1 MRDEAAPSRLAVA
14 VIATALA
21 ACGAACGCAPCP
33 ASVQPEPEP
42 DPDPGPPHDFVPAIV
57 KAVVPTPQGNAMVLE
72 SEAEGLRLPVFIG
85 DAEAAVIR
93 MRLAGGR
100 FERPLTHDLL
110 DALLA
115 EMGAQIVRVLVTK
128 LRGDVFIGTVVVRQG
143 GRLIRVD
150 ARPSDAVALAV
161 GNNVPI
167 FVARSV
173 LQSAG
178 VPIERRFGP

>member
-1 MRDEAAPSRLAVA
+1 MRDEAAPSRPAVA
-14 VIATALA
+14 AIAAALA
-21 ACGAACGCAPCP
+21 ACGAACGGAPCP
-33 ASVQPEPEP
+33 ASVQPEPES
-42 DPDPGPPHDFVPAIV
+42 DPGPPHDFVPAIV
-57 KAVVPTPQGNAMVLE
+57 KAVVPAPQGNALVLE
-72 SEAEGLRLPVFIG
+72 AEAEGLWLPVFIG

-115 EMGAQIVRVLVTK
+115 EMGGEIVRVLVTK

-178 VPIERRFGP
+178 VPIERRIVP